1 MKNETF
7 SRIFKHYEAVRCCK
21 HFLSGKVA
29 KELQHHVRGRDSCH
43 VHARAIRQVFYKYQI
58 FLTLSSKWNCKI
70 TLDFKCG
77 SAPSFSRICTQLTR
91 WLAVANIR
99 GVIPS
104 WNVREKC
111 TNIGFQYRITDHQ
124 HRDNLSF
131 HFLSFSIIQKS
142 SLLWKMASVAVSTI
156 YAWCIKYKV
165 HWKLPHHT
173 NQTLCQH

>member
-1 MKNETF
+1 MSLTFCFSQLGTNYCKNETF
-7 SRIFKHYEAVRCCK
+7 SRIFKHYEAVGCCK

-131 HFLSFSIIQKS
+131 HFLSWYYSEIFFALKDGFCRSILMHKI
-142 SLLWKMASVAVSTI
+142 
-156 YAWCIKYKV
+156 
-165 HWKLPHHT
+165 
-173 NQTLCQH
+173 